1 MSSIL
6 EIAIGMVFVFSLL
19 SLLVTQ
25 INTLVL
31 NVLNLRAKQLKEGL
45 LHMVS
50 DKELQAKILAHP
62 LIRMVETAVDPKL
75 SLTAEQAEDIIHSRA
90 TLVDYIPP
98 NTFVEALISLLAA
111 EADNSIFTPLE
122 EAISYLPN
130 NDQKVKLRELLRD
143 MRSFGATDTTHFR
156 AAILELPS
164 EAHKQALSYTLEA
177 VEDSLGRL
185 PVKSGE
191 LIPLLEGIRK
201 IKDPVFQ
208 TAINTV
214 LVTARSLAEARTKLE
229 HWFNDG
235 MGRVT
240 ELYKRKIQLISLLVG
255 LILSVVLNADSLQI
269 LRSFW
274 EDPALRSAVA
284 TAARNSSDQLGTQI
298 ADANQAQ
305 ADAANGQGS
314 LEQAAADLA
323 KTFEQLSQLQLP
335 IGWEFVPVTDEMVL
349 TNQEVGLPDPR
360 TDLRNVWNLLPGSP
374 TWTANLIQKIVGL
387 LVTTFAVAQGAPFW
401 FDLLRRITGGSSSS
415 AQPPSVTVNI
425 QRDQAGV
432 G

>member
-25 INTLVL
+25 INTLIL
-31 NVLNLRAKQLKEGL
+31 NILNLRAKQLKEGL
-45 LHMVS
+45 VRLVS
-50 DKELQAKILAHP
+50 DRELQAKILAHP
-62 LIRMVETAVDPKL
+62 LIKMVETSVDPKL
-75 SLTAEQAEDIIHSRA
+75 SLTAEQAEDIIHSKA

-98 NTFVEALISLLAA
+98 GTFVEALISLLAS

-122 EAISYLPN
+122 EAVSYLPN
-130 NDQKVKLRELLRD
+130 NDQKVRLRELLRD

-156 AAILELPS
+156 AAILELPN
-164 EAHKQALSYTLEA
+164 EAHKQALSYTLET

-214 LVTARSLAEARTKLE
+214 LITARSLAEARTKLE
-229 HWFNDG
+229 SWFNDG

-240 ELYKRKIQLISLLVG
+240 EIYKRKIQLISLAVG
-255 LILSVVLNADSLQI
+255 LALAVILNADSLQI

-284 TAARNSSDQLGTQI
+284 TAARTSSDQLGTQI
-298 ADANQAQ
+298 TDANQAQ
-305 ADAANGQGS
+305 TDAANGQGS
-314 LEQAAADLA
+314 LEQSAADLA

-349 TNQEVGLPDPR
+349 TNQESGLPDPR
-360 TDLRNVWNLLPGSP
+360 SDLRNVWNLLPSNP
-374 TWTANLIQKIVGL
+374 TWASNLIQKIVGL
-387 LVTTFAVAQGAPFW
+387 LVTMFAVAQGAPFW
-401 FDLLRRITGGSSSS
+401 FDLLRRIGGGSGSS
-415 AQPPSVTVNI
+415 AQPANVTVNI
-425 QRDQAGV
+425 QRDHLNAG
-432 G
+432 